1 MQYFT
6 EQALTNREVLDK
18 IKVKYGEQA
27 RILNKKSV
35 MIGGFLGI
43 FAKEGIEMSGY
54 VPQDQPK
61 RQILNMEE
69 EKRKI
74 LESVN
79 KDSALQVVLKEI
91 KEIKASISS
100 SNGSGKKEEH
110 STITKIQ
117 HILTENDFSF
127 TYISNIIDT
136 IKRDCTL
143 EELDNFG
150 AVQNKVA
157 ELIGENI
164 AVYRDEPLGNPGIF
178 ILVGPTG
185 VGKTTTIAKLAA
197 MYGVGTADRKP
208 VSVRMLTADNY
219 RIGAK
224 KQIETY
230 GEIMGIPV
238 AGIETSQDLKKKI
251 ALFSEA
257 DLILLD
263 TIGKSPKD
271 FVKLAEMRE
280 LIDSCIGS
288 STTHLAVSATTK
300 TSDLFEILQQ
310 FESFN
315 YASVVLTKLDETMR
329 VGNIISVFS
338 EKNKPISYITDGQGV
353 PQDIEKATAYRLLKH
368 ISGLT
373 FDRDKLEQ
381 KFGG

>member
-61 RQILNMEE
+61 RQILNLEE

-127 TYISNIIDT
+127 PYISNIIDT

-238 AGIETSQDLKKKI
+238 ACIETSQDLKKKI

>member
-1 MQYFT
+1 M
-6 EQALTNREVLDK
+6 DK
-18 IKVKYGEQA
+18 IKVKYGDEA

-35 MIGGFLGI
+35 TIGGFLGI

-54 VPQDQPK
+54 VPQNMPK
-61 RQILNMEE
+61 RQILDMEE

-74 LESVN
+74 LENMN
-79 KDSALQVVLKEI
+79 KDSTLQIVLKEI
-91 KEIKASISS
+91 KEVKASISR

-110 STITKIQ
+110 SSITKIQ
-117 HILTENDFSF
+117 QILTENDFSF
-127 TYISNIIDT
+127 TYILKIIDT
-136 IKRDCTL
+136 LKRDCTL
-143 EELDNFG
+143 EELDNLG
-150 AVQNKVA
+150 AIQNKVA
-157 ELIGENI
+157 ELIGEDI
-164 AVYRDEPLGNPGIF
+164 AVYRDEPLGKPGIF

-197 MYGVGTADRKP
+197 MYGVGTAERKP

-238 AGIETSQDLKKKI
+238 AGIETGQDLKKKI

-288 STTHLAVSATTK
+288 ATTHLAVSATTK

-338 EKNKPISYITDGQGV
+338 EKNKPISYITDGQSV

-373 FDRDKLEQ
+373 FDRDKIEQ
-381 KFGG
+381 QFGG